1 MEFDVQSRRLAA
13 LAHPGRLAVFRL
25 LVRHAPASVRPG
37 EMAEALALKPNTLSV
52 YLGTLA
58 EAGLVLSERQG
69 TAIHYRTALPAIGSL
84 VDFLVADC
92 CRGRADLCAPRTA
105 AILSREG
112 SPIMADPTYTVLFIC
127 TGNSARSIFAE
138 ALLRDEGEG
147 RFTVYSAGTKAG
159 TEINPFTLEV
169 LKRNGH
175 EVSDLRSKTV
185 AEFQGD
191 DAPKLDFV
199 FTVCDR
205 AANEDCPPWPGQP
218 LTAHWGMP
226 DPVKVTG
233 TDAEKAY
240 AFADTYAQM
249 RRRIIAFAAL
259 PIESLNRI
267 SLQNRLDEIGQTE
280 KA

>member
-1 MEFDVQSRRLAA
+1 
-13 LAHPGRLAVFRL
+13 
-25 LVRHAPASVRPG
+25 
-37 EMAEALALKPNTLSV
+37 
-52 YLGTLA
+52 
-58 EAGLVLSERQG
+58 
-69 TAIHYRTALPAIGSL
+69 
-84 VDFLVADC
+84 
-92 CRGRADLCAPRTA
+92 
-105 AILSREG
+105 
-112 SPIMADPTYTVLFIC
+112 MADPTYTVLFIC